1 MRSLKLKERNKSVSV
16 KCSDTFRL
24 REQNYQ
30 DLVDKFQEEEKKSQ
44 NLLRKEYKEIL
55 QMYNEYKAN
64 KDETAH
70 FTK

>member
-16 KCSDTFRL
+16 RCQDTFRL
-24 REQNYQ
+24 REQNY
-30 DLVDKFQEEEKKSQ
+30 DEFVKKFQDDEKKSQ
-44 NLLRKEYKEIL
+44 HLLRKEYKEIL

-64 KDETAH
+64 KEETAH

>member
-16 KCSDTFRL
+16 RCQDTFRL

-30 DLVDKFQEEEKKSQ
+30 EFVEKFREEEKKNQ
-44 NLLRKEYKEIL
+44 HLLRKEYKEIL
-55 QMYNEYKAN
+55 QIYNEYKAN
-64 KDETAH
+64 KEETAH